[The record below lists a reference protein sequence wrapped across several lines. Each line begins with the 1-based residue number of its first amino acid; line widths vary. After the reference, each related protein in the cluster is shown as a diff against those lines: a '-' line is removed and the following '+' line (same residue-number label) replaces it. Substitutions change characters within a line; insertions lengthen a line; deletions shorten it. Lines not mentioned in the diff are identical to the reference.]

1 MDNILNQDLYAEAMK
16 KALKV
21 DFISSSWELKLYAV
35 ALYNASIWGRKID
48 MRNLEI
54 RRKDKSLK

>member
-21 DFISSSWELKLYAV
+21 KFISSSWELALYAV

-48 MRNLEI
+48 MRNMEI